1 MTETKHDF
9 NRRSE
14 RIEELVHRI
23 EGSGDLA
30 TRAVAQELL
39 QCVIELHGAALDR
52 ILSLVETLPQSG
64 SAFDSM
70 AQDELISGVLSLH
83 GLHPI
88 ALEDRV
94 ATALENVRPYLH
106 SHGGEVELQCIEGG
120 VVRLRLRAASGGC
133 ASSAETMK
141 HTVEDAIYNSAPE
154 VSAVIAEHVFTT
166 AGSELV
172 TIRSSSNPEKQRE
185 SAWA

>member
-1 MTETKHDF
+1 MTETKHEF

-83 GLHPI
+83 GLHPT

-94 ATALENVRPYLH
+94 AKALENARPYLQ
-106 SHGGEVELQCIEGG
+106 SHGGEVELQSIEGG
-120 VVRLRLRAASGGC
+120 VVSLRLRTASGGC

-141 HTVEDAIYNSAPE
+141 HTLEDAIYNSAPE
-154 VSAVIAEHVFTT
+154 VSAVIAEHVFST
-166 AGSELV
+166 ARSELV
-172 TIRSSSNPEKQRE
+172 TIRGSNQEKQKE